1 MPVPLET
8 TMKRKANISKESRFH
23 CVCPFC
29 GYLVGWQTELSW
41 CSKCFVEF
49 TVTDRGIVFDD
60 AKHTPRFAFAKAVMK
75 SGGFGVVSNKSIDA
89 TDPAAEATETN
100 DAGK

>member
-1 MPVPLET
+1 MKPRPLEP
-8 TMKRKANISKESRFH
+8 TMKRKAKISEESRFH

-29 GYLVGWQTELSW
+29 GYLVGWQTELAW

-49 TVTDRGIVFDD
+49 SVTDRGIVFDD

-75 SGGFGVVSNKSIDA
+75 SGGFGVVSNNGLHATTQAADENQSILSA
-89 TDPAAEATETN
+89 
-100 DAGK
+100 